1 MKRNLVLLISGMLF
15 CNAYCLASVNTVS
28 EVNDDIVTYKLVT
41 STEDVTEGEYLIVCN
56 MGDRYLCYKGSTNAT
71 NLMSDNIYNTRNNF
85 ESVQIKGSY
94 IQASRDMSFR
104 LTHPRN
110 YTDYF
115 FVTSSSGY
123 SIFAWDTE
131 EFSETGLTS
140 AWNYITIEDGGNA
153 FIRRDNS
160 SNRYLTFF
168 TEIYDG
174 EESDF
179 CFYYSPAGM
188 SNYNYQYATYIP
200 HNIQLY
206 KRYDGPEPEIIE
218 FADEAVKAICVA
230 NWDDDRDG
238 ELSKEEAAAVTTLDG
253 KFTENAEITSFEEL
267 KYFTGLTTIGDNEFY
282 KCTSLTNIILPP
294 TITRIKGWGLCN
306 CSKLEHID
314 LPEGLLTIGQAAFNG
329 TGLKTL
335 FIPKNVSSIGTNITG
350 NANSLQSIVV
360 DEANTTYDSREGC
373 NTLIKKSNN
382 TVIAGCKNS
391 RIPEGVV
398 GIMQSSF
405 YYNSTLKSIELPSTL
420 TSIGSSAF
428 YFCTGLTSVVSKAE
442 TPPTLESTYAF
453 YSLSNCVL
461 TVPNGTKQAY
471 IDAGWTTSVFKGGIV
486 EAPSKYDV
494 NGDTKVDVSDVTTLI
509 DKILGK

>member
-15 CNAYCLASVNTVS
+15 CNAYCLASVN
-28 EVNDDIVTYKLVT
+28 DDVATYKLVT
-41 STEDVTEGEYLIVCN
+41 STEEVTEGEYLIVCN
-56 MGDRYLCYKGSTNAT
+56 MGDRYLCYKGSTNVT

-104 LTHPRN
+104 LTHP
-110 YTDYF
+110 TDQTDCFIIANPSGDVIYPWGISTLNNAQ
-115 FVTSSSGY
+115 TSS
-123 SIFAWDTE
+123 TC
-131 EFSETGLTS
+131 
-140 AWNYITIEDGGNA
+140 WNYITIENDNAIISSGN
-153 FIRRDNS
+153 NT
-160 SNRYLTFF
+160 SNRYLTFY
-168 TEIYDG
+168 TETYDG
-174 EESDF
+174 EEADF
-179 CFYYSPAGM
+179 CFWYSRNGM
-188 SNYNYQYATYIP
+188 YSFSYQYATYIP

-294 TITRIKGWGLCN
+294 TITRINGWGLCN

>member
-15 CNAYCLASVNTVS
+15 CNAYCLASVN
-28 EVNDDIVTYKLVT
+28 DDVATYKLVT
-41 STEDVTEGEYLIVCN
+41 STEEVTEGEYLIVCN

-179 CFYYSPAGM
+179 CFYPASRG
-188 SNYNYQYATYIP
+188 
-200 HNIQLY
+200 
-206 KRYDGPEPEIIE
+206 R
-218 FADEAVKAICVA
+218 
-230 NWDDDRDG
+230 
-238 ELSKEEAAAVTTLDG
+238 
-253 KFTENAEITSFEEL
+253 
-267 KYFTGLTTIGDNEFY
+267 
-282 KCTSLTNIILPP
+282 
-294 TITRIKGWGLCN
+294 
-306 CSKLEHID
+306 
-314 LPEGLLTIGQAAFNG
+314 
-329 TGLKTL
+329 
-335 FIPKNVSSIGTNITG
+335 SIRRRRRPG
-350 NANSLQSIVV
+350 
-360 DEANTTYDSREGC
+360 
-373 NTLIKKSNN
+373 
-382 TVIAGCKNS
+382 
-391 RIPEGVV
+391 
-398 GIMQSSF
+398 
-405 YYNSTLKSIELPSTL
+405 
-420 TSIGSSAF
+420 
-428 YFCTGLTSVVSKAE
+428 
-442 TPPTLESTYAF
+442 
-453 YSLSNCVL
+453 
-461 TVPNGTKQAY
+461 
-471 IDAGWTTSVFKGGIV
+471 
-486 EAPSKYDV
+486 APSR
-494 NGDTKVDVSDVTTLI
+494 S
-509 DKILGK
+509 